1 MNLSATYWHPTWL
14 LISLLCTFK
23 GSDSI
28 YRTLFDWVAAVLDWV
43 AFIHFSTASDTGTTT
58 TMLTMMTMP
67 TMTTMPTSTPT
78 RLSSMCFYCK
88 GHIMYIGFPVS
99 CQCLIFIWIA
109 IVAWFILVDDS
120 VAWYNFLY
128 FLIIQLM
135 TLSQPQQCPHRQA
148 QRQLC
153 QQVCALCRFFC
164 KKCVPC
170 IFLADVSPCT

>member
-14 LISLLCTFK
+14 LIFLLCTFK

-28 YRTLFDWVAAVLDWV
+28 YRTLFDWVA
-43 AFIHFSTASDTGTTT
+43 FIHFSTASDTGTMT
-58 TMLTMMTMP
+58 TMLTT
-67 TMTTMPTSTPT
+67 TTMPTSTPT

-99 CQCLIFIWIA
+99 CQSLIFIWIA

-128 FLIIQLM
+128 FLNIQLM
-135 TLSQPQQCPHRQA
+135 TLSQPQQWPHRQA